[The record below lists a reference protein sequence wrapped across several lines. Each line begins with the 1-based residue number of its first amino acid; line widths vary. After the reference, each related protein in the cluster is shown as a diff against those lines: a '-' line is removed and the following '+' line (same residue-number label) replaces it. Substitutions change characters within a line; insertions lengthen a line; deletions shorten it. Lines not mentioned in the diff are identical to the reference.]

1 MILGIIIVTCLVMIA
16 VINLYMRISEE
27 REDNKNK
34 VIEKVLA
41 DYKNKTENKVK

>member
-1 MILGIIIVTCLVMIA
+1 MILGIIIVTCLAMIA

-41 DYKNKTENKVK
+41 DYKNKTENKAK